1 MLRIALLLL
10 ALFASPAQADDW
22 DAARAEG
29 AILLMRHATA
39 PGTGDPE
46 NFDLADCSTQR
57 NLSEAGRMQAR
68 ETGSA
73 IRAADIPEI
82 THVLTSQWCRCRD
95 TARLLDLAPVQDLP
109 SLNSF
114 FEDRSTAERQSAET
128 LAHLASLPQGARPI
142 LVTHQVNI
150 TALTGI
156 VPRSGEIIVAE
167 LRNGALAVT
176 GRIAPR

>member
-1 MLRIALLLL
+1 M
-10 ALFASPAQADDW
+10 
-22 DAARAEG
+22 
-29 AILLMRHATA
+29 
-39 PGTGDPE
+39 
-46 NFDLADCSTQR
+46 
-57 NLSEAGRMQAR
+57 
-68 ETGSA
+68 
-73 IRAADIPEI
+73 
-82 THVLTSQWCRCRD
+82 
-95 TARLLDLAPVQDLP
+95 P

-114 FEDRSTAERQSAET
+114 FEDHSTAERQSAET

-150 TALTGI
+150 TALTGV